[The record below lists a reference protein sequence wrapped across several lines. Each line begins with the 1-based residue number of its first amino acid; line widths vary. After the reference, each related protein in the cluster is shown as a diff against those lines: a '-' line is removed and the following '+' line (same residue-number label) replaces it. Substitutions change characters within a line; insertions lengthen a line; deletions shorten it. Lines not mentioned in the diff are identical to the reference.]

1 MSLNNLVHELALAG
15 GFSYNVNTG
24 ESNPKTGYMVSLAG
38 YEEQF
43 YFDDFDNRDL
53 KNYFFKHSVQF
64 AKEESFLG
72 GWLTDNVV
80 YLDVSINILDLETA
94 IYVGIIN
101 EQVAIY
107 DCENN
112 KTITLPSPQTSGTM
126 TQNKTYNLMKAKQLA
141 YLIET
146 TGVE

>member
-24 ESNPKTGYMVSLAG
+24 ESNPNTGYMVSLAG

-80 YLDVSINILDLETA
+80 YLDASINILDLETA
-94 IYVGIIN
+94 IYTGIIN

-141 YLIET
+141 FLIET